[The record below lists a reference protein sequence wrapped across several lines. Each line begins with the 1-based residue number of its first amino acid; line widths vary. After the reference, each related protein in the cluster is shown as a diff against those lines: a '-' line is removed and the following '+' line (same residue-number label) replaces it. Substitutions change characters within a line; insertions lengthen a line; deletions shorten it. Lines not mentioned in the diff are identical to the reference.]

1 MEGPERRLRV
11 LAESDSRRPALPSS
25 SLDPRS
31 DALVR
36 IAALV
41 AVHAAPPSYVC
52 AVRHALT
59 VGVTVDEVIDTLI
72 AVSATVGLAR
82 VVSASPGMANALGID
97 IDSALEELQ
106 IDTSRAQRA
115 SRSCESDSRASASPT
130 SGKSDHRLSTYSYTR
145 ARLAAV
151 AAMFVLTTTGIA
163 ACGGDDDDSASSSP
177 SLCDD
182 SQALQS
188 SVQDLKDVNV
198 VENGTSSLQSAVTKV
213 KDDADTL
220 VTAAKDE
227 FKPEVDDLTSALST
241 LATSIGNIV
250 SDGVQPVKDATLGRR
265 GRGDG
270 AHRQGRCREVRLTS

>member
-41 AVHAAPPSYVC
+41 AVHAAPPSYGC

-97 IDSALEELQ
+97 IESALEEL
-106 IDTSRAQRA
+106 R
-115 SRSCESDSRASASPT
+115 
-130 SGKSDHRLSTYSYTR
+130 
-145 ARLAAV
+145 V
-151 AAMFVLTTTGIA
+151 A
-163 ACGGDDDDSASSSP
+163 P
-177 SLCDD
+177 
-182 SQALQS
+182 
-188 SVQDLKDVNV
+188 
-198 VENGTSSLQSAVTKV
+198 
-213 KDDADTL
+213 
-220 VTAAKDE
+220 
-227 FKPEVDDLTSALST
+227 
-241 LATSIGNIV
+241 
-250 SDGVQPVKDATLGRR
+250 
-265 GRGDG
+265 
-270 AHRQGRCREVRLTS
+270 RECSE